1 MLIGGIV
8 IVMGEAMN
16 KENTVEKF
24 KEFERFG
31 SRLGL
36 ERMVTLMDLLG
47 NPEKKLKY
55 IHVAGTNGKGSVCKY
70 IYEALQENGYKVGL
84 FTSPFLEVFNERI
97 EFDHQFIS
105 DEDLEKC
112 TNMVLEKVDIMLS
125 QGFDSPTEFEVI
137 TAVAFVYFNMK
148 KADFVVLEVGLGG
161 KGDSTNIIEKPLAC
175 VITSISFDHMDRLG
189 NTIEEIAAEKAGILK
204 EGVPAVINVDKP
216 EAARVIA
223 RKAYE
228 KNCVLHDVTKIKY
241 AITDKAIEGYKFD
254 TNIYGTDYAEVEIGM
269 VGKHQVQNVLT
280 ALVTLEL
287 LRKAEV
293 IKVERSRLYA
303 GLKRAK
309 QIGRFEV
316 MNTEPY
322 VIIDGAHNE
331 DGAEALA
338 RTKEELL
345 QGKKVLLVT
354 GMLGDKDTKKI
365 LDSFTQMADDFVATE
380 PDNPRKW
387 SAAELTKALQERG
400 KKCVTFD
407 NPVEACKYAL
417 NHKSE
422 YDAVMFAGSLYLIG
436 QIRGILKLDNKDNK

>member
-1 MLIGGIV
+1 MD
-8 IVMGEAMN
+8 
-16 KENTVEKF
+16 KKNTINKF

-36 ERMVTLMDLLG
+36 ERMATLMELLG
-47 NPEKKLKY
+47 NPEKNLKY

-97 EFDHQFIS
+97 EFDHQLIS

-112 TNMVLEKVDIMLS
+112 TNIVLEKIDIMLS
-125 QGFDSPTEFEVI
+125 KGLDSPTEFEVI

-148 KADFVVLEVGLGG
+148 NADFVVLEVGLGG

-189 NTIEEIAAEKAGILK
+189 DTIEEIAAEKAGIIK
-204 EGVPAVINVDKP
+204 EGVPVIINVERS
-216 EAARVIA
+216 EAAKVIA

-241 AITDKAIEGYKFD
+241 AVTEKNIDGYKMD
-254 TNIYGTDYAEVEIGM
+254 TNIYSTDYSEVEISM

-287 LRKAEV
+287 LRKAEI

-303 GLKRAK
+303 GLKKAR
-309 QIGRFEV
+309 QNGRFEV
-316 MNTEPY
+316 MDKGPY

-331 DGAEALA
+331 DGAAALSK
-338 RTKEELL
+338 TTEELL
-345 QGKKVLLVT
+345 PGKKILFVT
-354 GMLGDKDTKKI
+354 GMLGDKDIKKI
-365 LDSFTQMADDFVATE
+365 LDSFTKMADDFVITE
-380 PDNPRKW
+380 PDNPRKCP
-387 SAAELTKALQERG
+387 AMELTRALQERG
-400 KKCVTFD
+400 KNCITIE

-417 NHKSE
+417 EHKKE

-436 QIRGILKLDNKDNK
+436 RIRSLLKDN

>member
-1 MLIGGIV
+1 
-8 IVMGEAMN
+8 MN
-16 KENTVEKF
+16 KENTVEKL
-24 KEFERFG
+24 KDFERFG
-31 SRLGL
+31 SKLGL
-36 ERMVTLMDLLG
+36 ERMNTLMELLG
-47 NPEKKLKY
+47 NPEKNLKY

-70 IYEALQENGYKVGL
+70 IYEALQGNGYKVGL
-84 FTSPFLEVFNERI
+84 FTSPFIEVFNERI

-105 DEDLEKC
+105 GEDLEKC
-112 TNMVLEKVDIMLS
+112 TNIVLEKIDVMIS
-125 QGFDSPTEFEVI
+125 KGFDSPTEFEVI

-148 KADFVVLEVGLGG
+148 QADFVVLEVGLGG
-161 KGDSTNIIEKPLAC
+161 RGDSTNIIEKPLAC
-175 VITSISFDHMDRLG
+175 IISSISFDHMDRLG

-204 EGVPAVINVDKP
+204 EGVPVIINVDKP

-223 RKAYE
+223 RNAYE
-228 KNCVLHDVTKIKY
+228 KNCVLHNVRKINY
-241 AITDKAIEGYKFD
+241 AITEKNTEGYKFD
-254 TNIYGTDYAEVEIGM
+254 TNIYGTDYSEIEISM

-303 GLKRAK
+303 GLKNTK
-309 QIGRFEV
+309 QIGRYEIINV
-316 MNTEPY
+316 EPY

-331 DGAEALA
+331 EGSIALVK
-338 RTKEELL
+338 TTEELL

-365 LDSFTQMADDFVATE
+365 LDNFVQIADDFVATE

-387 SAAELTKALQERG
+387 AASELTKALRARG
-400 KKCVTFD
+400 KNCVTFE

-417 NHKSE
+417 AHKCE
-422 YDAVMFAGSLYLIG
+422 FDAVIFAGSLYLIG
-436 QIRGILKLDNKDNK
+436 QIRGILKSENN